1 MFRNNRTFDNPRRV
15 IDGAIILIGALL
27 ALAIGMANGPK
38 VHAADYDYIGVFG
51 AFSASQPSADPKVFA
66 GARLVDILE
75 RTPDGGYVAW
85 LNPETGATYQVHVL
99 TTVTSGVG
107 SCRTF
112 TVRRTAAASVRES
125 HRTACREAKGVWEIS
140 TYPGADGIGRDAI
153 NKQ

>member
-1 MFRNNRTFDNPRRV
+1 MFRTIRTFEDPRRV
-15 IDGAIILIGALL
+15 IDGVIILIGALV
-27 ALAIGMANGPK
+27 ALAIGTVNGPK

-51 AFSASQPSADPKVFA
+51 AFSASQPSGDPKVFA
-66 GARLVDILE
+66 GVRLVDILE

-85 LNPETGATYQVHVL
+85 LNPETETTYQVHVL
-99 TTVTSGVG
+99 ATVTSGIG

-112 TVRRTAAASVRES
+112 TVRRTAAGSIRES

-140 TYPGADGIGRDAI
+140 THPDTEGEGRKAI